1 MAAMSMSGLG
11 HGLGGSVGASLA
23 SLGVS
28 GSHGDPAAAAAAGAG
43 MAGLAGM
50 AGVAGMG
57 GMGGMAGMAGITG
70 MTGMAG
76 MTAMAGMAGMAGT
89 SAWMHHGMHPPGAV
103 SLAARGG
110 GAASMGAMA
119 EGLMA
124 GVSQMGGGTSAAGA
138 MWMAQAQRQQSTGNA
153 SEQRVRATPDF
164 AEVYRFIG
172 LVFDPSTSGHLAHL
186 KAMAPI
192 DRETVLLLMRNLSM
206 NLANP
211 EFQQHVSPVLLLDS
225 VPLCHST
232 NLTSPE

>member
-28 GSHGDPAAAAAAGAG
+28 GSHGDAAAGGAG

-50 AGVAGMG
+50 GAVA
-57 GMGGMAGMAGITG
+57 GMGGMAGMAGMGGMGGITG

-76 MTAMAGMAGMAGT
+76 MTAMAGMAGT

-124 GVSQMGGGTSAAGA
+124 GASQMGGGTSAAGA
-138 MWMAQAQRQQSTGNA
+138 MWMAQAQVRSRGVYA
-153 SEQRVRATPDF
+153 SSLSRFRAHAAFPDAGF
-164 AEVYRFIG
+164 RGAF
-172 LVFDPSTSGHLAHL
+172 
-186 KAMAPI
+186 
-192 DRETVLLLMRNLSM
+192 
-206 NLANP
+206 
-211 EFQQHVSPVLLLDS
+211 
-225 VPLCHST
+225 PLR
-232 NLTSPE
+232 